1 MPTKSLKVTHRSIPM
16 GPYKLRPVAD
26 QIRGVR
32 VADALVALKVMARS
46 AARTLASK
54 LQATASA
61 AIDHSLNPE
70 RLVVRSIYV
79 DQQLELKRQR
89 IRSRGRAA
97 IMRKRSSS
105 VTIELAEQTET
116 QPRNDSRLPAPAR
129 PAGGGEAGKGT
140 EKNSQL
146 QATAVPR
153 NSANDSAVVNP

>member
-1 MPTKSLKVTHRSIPM
+1 MTSIIKTLKVTHRSIPM

-26 QIRGVR
+26 RIRGVR
-32 VADALVALKVMARS
+32 VADALVALMLTPRA
-46 AARTLASK
+46 AARTLADK
-54 LQATASA
+54 LQSTASA

-105 VTIELAEQTET
+105 VTIEVSEQAVT
-116 QPRNDSRLPAPAR
+116 QPRNVSR
-129 PAGGGEAGKGT
+129 KGT
-140 EKNSQL
+140 EKSTK
-146 QATAVPR
+146 ARTASVPR
-153 NSANDSAVVNP
+153 NSANHSAVVTQ